1 MNLLDAII
9 SREECTKEEAQEIID
24 EIKMEVADGKNAEEV
39 LYEYGFEPD
48 YIFDLI

>member
-9 SREECTKEEAQEIID
+9 SREECTKEEAQEIIN
-24 EIKMEVADGKNAEEV
+24 EMKMEVADGENAEDV
-39 LYEYGFEPD
+39 LREYGFEPD